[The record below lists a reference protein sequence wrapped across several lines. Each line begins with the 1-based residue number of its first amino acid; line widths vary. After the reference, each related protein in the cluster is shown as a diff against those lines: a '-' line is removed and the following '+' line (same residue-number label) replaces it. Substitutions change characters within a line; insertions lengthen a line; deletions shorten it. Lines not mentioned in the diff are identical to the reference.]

1 MIKLFRD
8 LLIGMNSTT
17 TRPDVQIFK
26 QKSER
31 LFDLISND
39 QFLKAI
45 PMSQSVHR
53 MVVHGV
59 SFIKYFKYP
68 IGSLSES
75 AIEARNKAIK
85 TARIDHAQLTSFAE
99 NTRDTAYYLFMTSD
113 MYLYCKKNKM
123 QEV

>member
-8 LLIGMNSTT
+8 LLIDMNSAT
-17 TRPDVQIFK
+17 TRPDVKIFK
-26 QKSER
+26 QKSKR

-45 PMSQSVHR
+45 PMSKSVHR
-53 MVVHGV
+53 MIVHGV
-59 SFIKYFKYP
+59 SFIKYFKYSL
-68 IGSLSES
+68 GSLSES
-75 AIEARNKAIK
+75 AIEARNKANK
-85 TARIDHAQLTSFAE
+85 TAQVGHASLTSFAK
-99 NTRDTAYYLFMTSD
+99 NTRDTANYLFMTSD